1 MGRALSSDSVLAS
14 NVKSYHERVVQSVG
28 PHSVGIFLQPSS
40 GVSGVRLAT
49 PSWSIIPPPSRHIQ
63 AMIDMS
69 LDMSLDRFLR
79 TGGTADGRL
88 SRALEDLG
96 AVP

>member
-49 PSWSIIPPPSRHIQ
+49 PSWSIIPPPSRHYQ
-63 AMIDMS
+63 ALI
-69 LDMSLDRFLR
+69 DMSLDRFLR